1 MIKVKLNKF
10 WKAVGAGVAA
20 FAATILT
27 YYSWYESNKQNK
39 VNIQLQNQMVEIQED
54 IKNVGIKLD
63 KIISDNQ
70 LNESIKESCYEKISS
85 LNKEIE
91 NIEKLYYN
99 TLKTIEEQIEGVS
112 LPSQKASESNKVLEN
127 TFEIFRKEM
136 GELISNSSSNGFA
149 ITATKANELEKFID
163 DIKDMKFMENNP
175 ISELIF
181 EFNKYLS
188 TLSVYEL
195 CILMNVFLCIFIF
208 TCLISILFAFYGNY
222 FISKFN
228 LEEKYPKFSKIIR
241 LRVQFQQYYIILNSL
256 AITLALSLQFYV
268 NLATLLKL

>member
-1 MIKVKLNKF
+1 MIKIKLNKF
-10 WKAVGAGVAA
+10 WKAVGAGG
-20 FAATILT
+20 TILT

-39 VNIQLQNQMVEIQED
+39 VNIQQQDQIVEIRED
-54 IKNVGIKLD
+54 LKNVGIKLD

-70 LNESIKESCYEKISS
+70 LNESIKESCYEKLSS
-85 LNKEIE
+85 LNKEIS
-91 NIEKLYYN
+91 NIEKLYDI

-127 TFEIFRKEM
+127 TFENFRKEM
-136 GELISNSSSNGFA
+136 GELISNS
-149 ITATKANELEKFID
+149 ITKSNELEKFID

>member
-1 MIKVKLNKF
+1 M
-10 WKAVGAGVAA
+10 
-20 FAATILT
+20 
-27 YYSWYESNKQNK
+27 
-39 VNIQLQNQMVEIQED
+39 
-54 IKNVGIKLD
+54 
-63 KIISDNQ
+63 
-70 LNESIKESCYEKISS
+70 
-85 LNKEIE
+85 
-91 NIEKLYYN
+91 
-99 TLKTIEEQIEGVS
+99 S
-112 LPSQKASESNKVLEN
+112 LPSQKASESNKVLVASESNAN
-127 TFEIFRKEM
+127 TFENFRKEM
-136 GELISNSSSNGFA
+136 GELISNSSF
-149 ITATKANELEKFID
+149 ATKSNELEKFID

-228 LEEKYPKFSKIIR
+228 LEEKYPKFRKIIR